1 MDWLLCDDAKDYD
14 ERVILRGDEAVVKA
28 AHQQQPGNIAAYV
41 EDPDGR
47 QYDYNPGTGEWDVIG

>member
-1 MDWLLCDDAKDYD
+1 M
-14 ERVILRGDEAVVKA
+14 KA

-47 QYDYNPGTGEWDVIG
+47 QYDYNFGTGEWDVIG